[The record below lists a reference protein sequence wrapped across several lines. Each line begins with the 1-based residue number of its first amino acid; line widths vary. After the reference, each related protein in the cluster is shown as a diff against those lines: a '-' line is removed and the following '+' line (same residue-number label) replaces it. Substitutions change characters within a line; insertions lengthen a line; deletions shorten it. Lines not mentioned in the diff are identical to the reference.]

1 MNKLEMKYEK
11 YCQTFTIM
19 MMIMMIM
26 KKGQLKI
33 FFGLLTIHNGTNES
47 FLSLKSSRT
56 VCIFKILEFKSND
69 VSLNLSS

>member
-19 MMIMMIM
+19 MMIM